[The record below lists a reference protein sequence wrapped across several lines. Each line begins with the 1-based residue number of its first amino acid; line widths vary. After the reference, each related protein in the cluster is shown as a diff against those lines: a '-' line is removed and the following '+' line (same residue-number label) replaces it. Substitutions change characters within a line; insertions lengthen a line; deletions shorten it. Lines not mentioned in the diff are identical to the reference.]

1 MIWNWQNKDWPNF
14 EYDQKHILDLE
25 KNFVKNSGILLGAT
39 KYLSEADQN
48 NLIVMLAS
56 DEALNS
62 SEIEGEYL
70 NNPDYG

>member
-1 MIWNWQNKDWPNF
+1 MIRNI
-14 EYDQKHILDLE
+14 ILDLE

-56 DEALNS
+56 DEALNILLQH
-62 SEIEGEYL
+62 EEL
-70 NNPDYG
+70 LK